1 MSFSSKHGTSV
12 CTPCASCAKDQ
23 VVVQNCTLMW
33 DLKCDK
39 RCYGK
44 DRYYDDDKGDCFP
57 CAKCCQDK
65 QDVVEN
71 ECKEKLGTGSNM
83 ICSFHSSINRCDK
96 STPFSQEP
104 TSTTNQ
110 GTISN
115 DYTSPNQSSKHEHS
129 VPPTAQ
135 PSHHFTQTE
144 TTKHQDLLI
153 TVSIS
158 VALILALIG
167 LIIIAVYS
175 SIHKARQTHS
185 YLWCNCNAETGVAE
199 MENGASPTCRVHC
212 KPFKRNLD
220 MVEKGSVKSDKVK
233 CGILPTESREPL
245 LGKGNQEEMACS
257 CQQGVQEVSTE
268 TGVTDMENGAL
279 LTCGVH
285 CKPFNKGNPESKLLS
300 SLLDDAPYLETIS
313 ECLDTT
319 LAGAGNYRAV
329 AQNYGLNHYT
339 ISSVLEKGNKGP
351 TTALIESLA
360 ATHTKLTVQE
370 FAVVVKQKAKRND
383 VVELLEAYDSGKKLE
398 DVKRGSN

>member
-1 MSFSSKHGTSV
+1 
-12 CTPCASCAKDQ
+12 
-23 VVVQNCTLMW
+23 
-33 DLKCDK
+33 
-39 RCYGK
+39 
-44 DRYYDDDKGDCFP
+44 
-57 CAKCCQDK
+57 
-65 QDVVEN
+65 
-71 ECKEKLGTGSNM
+71 M

-185 YLWCNCNAETGVAE
+185 YLWCNCNTETGVAE

-212 KPFKRNLD
+212 KPFKRNLGRIA
-220 MVEKGSVKSDKVK
+220 M
-233 CGILPTESREPL
+233 
-245 LGKGNQEEMACS
+245 
-257 CQQGVQEVSTE
+257 
-268 TGVTDMENGAL
+268 
-279 LTCGVH
+279 
-285 CKPFNKGNPESKLLS
+285 
-300 SLLDDAPYLETIS
+300 Y
-313 ECLDTT
+313 
-319 LAGAGNYRAV
+319 Y
-329 AQNYGLNHYT
+329 
-339 ISSVLEKGNKGP
+339 
-351 TTALIESLA
+351 
-360 ATHTKLTVQE
+360 
-370 FAVVVKQKAKRND
+370 
-383 VVELLEAYDSGKKLE
+383 
-398 DVKRGSN
+398 